1 MIVMETIDFAT
12 VLTSLNVLLLLSLI
26 YVYVSNYVKLRSRF
40 ALGLLLFALLLL
52 LQNLAALYFQLMMI
66 MYYTNEV
73 AGFALVLNALEAL
86 GLACLVYIS
95 WK

>member
-1 MIVMETIDFAT
+1 MVMQTIDVAT
-12 VLTSLNVLLLLSLI
+12 IVSALNVVFLLSLI
-26 YVYVSNYVKLRSRF
+26 YIYASNYLKLKSNF
-40 ALGLLLFALLLL
+40 GLGLLLFAVLLL

-66 MYYTNEV
+66 MYYSSAV
-73 AGFALVLNALEAL
+73 AGFALVLNSLESL